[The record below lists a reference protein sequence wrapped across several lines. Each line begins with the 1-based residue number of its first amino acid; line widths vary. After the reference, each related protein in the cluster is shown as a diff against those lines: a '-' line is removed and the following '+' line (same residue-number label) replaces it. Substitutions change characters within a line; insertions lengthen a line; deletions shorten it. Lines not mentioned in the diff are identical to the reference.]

1 MADFAPIF
9 DHILK
14 VEGGLRLVN
23 VPGDR
28 GGLTYAGISRRAHPG
43 WPGWVAIDAGN
54 SPSREAVGAFY
65 QSEYWEKISGDALA
79 DPEVAEVLMS
89 SAVLSGVRRA
99 VKMAQM
105 CVGAPVDGSM
115 GPTTRGFING
125 MDPELFDARF
135 ALARLNRYRAICN
148 RNREQSKFLLG
159 WCNRVFGE
167 LETDL

>member
-28 GGLTYAGISRRAHPG
+28 GGMTFAGISRRAHPG
-43 WPGWVAIDAGN
+43 WPGWVVVDRGET
-54 SPSREAVGAFY
+54 PSKDSVREFY
-65 QSEYWEKISGDALA
+65 REKYF
-79 DPEVAEVLMS
+79 DPIGGGRILDPDVAEVLMS
-89 SAVLSGVRRA
+89 SAVLSGKRRA

-105 CVGAPVDGSM
+105 ACEAPVDGIM
-115 GPTTRGFING
+115 GPKTLDALND
-125 MDPELFDARF
+125 MDSDLFEARF

-148 RNREQSKFLLG
+148 RNRGQSKFLLG

-167 LETDL
+167 LESDL